1 MGLLDG
7 RVAIITGASKGIG
20 RALGLRF
27 ALEGAAVVCT
37 ARSADLVK
45 ETAAQVKA
53 AGGRAIAV
61 VCDAAQEDEVRRM
74 VAAAVKEFGKVD
86 TLVNNAGDG
95 GPTKPVQ
102 DYSMEDWRYTIDSCL
117 TSSYLC
123 TRFVVPEMIKGGGGA
138 IVNISSGAG
147 RRGLAYRIGY
157 CSAKAGQVGMTYGMA
172 LELAPHNIR
181 VNCVAPGAVEGDRID
196 RVIAGQAELRGI
208 SVEQMRNSMIERL
221 PLKRMVTADDI
232 VDATVFF
239 CSDMARSVSGQV
251 LAVNAGEPA
260 G

>member
-7 RVAIITGASKGIG
+7 KVAIITGASKGIG

-27 ALEGAAVVCT
+27 AREGAAVLCA

-45 ETAAQVKA
+45 ETAAEA
-53 AGGRAIAV
+53 TRAGGKALAM
-61 VCDAAQEDEVRRM
+61 VCDAAVEDDVRRL
-74 VAAAVKEFGKVD
+74 VAAGLQEFGKID

-102 DYSMEDWRYTIDSCL
+102 EYTMEDWRYTIDSCL
-117 TSSYLC
+117 TSSYVC
-123 TRFVVPEMIKGGGGA
+123 TRYVVPEMIKAGGGA

-147 RRGLAYRIGY
+147 RRGLPYRIGY
-157 CSAKAGQVGMTYGMA
+157 CSAKGGQVGMTYGMA
-172 LELAPHNIR
+172 LELAPLNIR
-181 VNCVAPGAVEGDRID
+181 VNCVAPGPVEGDRID
-196 RVIAGQAELRGI
+196 RVIAGQAEVRGV
-208 SVEQMRNSMIERL
+208 SVEQMRQAMIERS

-239 CSDMARSVSGQV
+239 CSDMARSISGQV